1 MHQHTNENDQS
12 TAESHRRK
20 GTAWQ
25 RDFLEMKDKS
35 EYHMSYVVR
44 QSAKRLSCDSFNDR
58 AYA

>member
-44 QSAKRLSCDSFNDR
+44 QSAKRLSCDSF
-58 AYA
+58 